1 MRGIIEGFYGPP
13 WSWQERTEIATSLA
27 EAGMDTYVYA
37 PKDDPLHRAR
47 WREPYPDQ
55 VLGDFARLVDEQPL
69 RVGFCVSPGLSID
82 PDDVEDRRSL
92 LAKFE
97 QLTSRGVTLVGVLFD
112 DLDPEPGLGAA
123 HGELTSW
130 LRQRLDGDV
139 ELFMVPLHYTG
150 TTSSDYLDELVGRVP
165 ADVPI
170 GWTGRHVVNESISAE
185 EARSRAAVTDGRA
198 PLLWDNTPV
207 NDVLMQHRLS
217 GGPLRGRDPALLP
230 ELSGYLAN
238 PMVQARASLPA
249 LRSAAA
255 WCAGEDP
262 EAAWQLAAEPNR
274 VLLEGVDGAAP
285 ARLAAAALGGDD
297 AALEELESWFGD
309 AASCDVGDLGEQVR
323 PWVEQL
329 HAEAEVG
336 RVACSLLRAEPDEAA
351 RAAPLLYVMWPVP
364 RGDVAVL
371 GGRGELLP
379 AMAQDDRS
387 RWVATGESYRSPAN
401 VVDQLVQAVFARL
414 P

>member
-1 MRGIIEGFYGPP
+1 VRGIIEGFYGPP
-13 WSWQERTEIATSLA
+13 WSWQERVEVGRSLG

-47 WREPYPDQ
+47 WREPYPDE
-55 VLGDFARLVDEQPL
+55 VLREFGRLVDEQPL

-82 PDDVEDRRSL
+82 AQDAEDRRAL

-97 QLTSRGVTLVGVLFD
+97 QLTARGVTLVGVLFD
-112 DLDPEPGLGAA
+112 DLDPAPGLGAA
-123 HGELTSW
+123 HGQLTSW
-130 LRQRLDGDV
+130 LREQLGADV
-139 ELFMVPLHYTG
+139 DLFTVPLHYTG

-165 ADVPI
+165 PDVPI

-185 EARSRAAVTDGRA
+185 DARARAAVTDGRA

-217 GGPLRGRDPALLP
+217 AGPLRGRDPGLLA

-262 EAAWQLAAEPNR
+262 ETAWQLAAAPNR
-274 VLLEGVDGAAP
+274 VLLEGVDGVVP
-285 ARLAAAALGGDD
+285 AQLAAAALGGDA
-297 AALEELESWFGD
+297 AALDELEGWFG
-309 AASCDVGDLGEQVR
+309 AATSCDVGDLGDQVR

-336 RVACSLLRAEPDEAA
+336 RVVCGLLRAEPDEAA
-351 RAAPLLYVMWPVP
+351 RAAPLLYVMWPLP
-364 RGDVAVL
+364 PGDVSVL

-379 AMAQDDRS
+379 AMTQDRRS

-401 VVDQLVQAVFARL
+401 VVDRLVQAVFARL